1 MLNET
6 RDHRHRLLIT
16 VAKNINQWFI
26 KVHGYKIMTI
36 ILAITALQ
44 AAIILVAMASGKN
57 IWGLTFWRKSP
68 IGDQQIKRKTYLKKL
83 SIIG

>member
-44 AAIILVAMASGKN
+44 AAIILVAMVRRKKN
-57 IWGLTFWRKSP
+57 LLAKILVKVANW
-68 IGDQQIKRKTYLKKL
+68 
-83 SIIG
+83 

>member
-44 AAIILVAMASGKN
+44 AAIILVAMVSRKKN
-57 IWGLTFWRKSP
+57 LLAKILVKVANW
-68 IGDQQIKRKTYLKKL
+68 
-83 SIIG
+83 

>member
-36 ILAITALQ
+36 TLAITALQ
-44 AAIILVAMASGKN
+44 AAIILVAMVSRKKN
-57 IWGLTFWRKSP
+57 LLAKILVKVANW
-68 IGDQQIKRKTYLKKL
+68 
-83 SIIG
+83 